1 MHYYILTNKST
12 GIKENLN
19 FDQIRKRI
27 QHTKGNFTDIYTY
40 TVNQKLSIF
49 EKIFNHKLIIILF
62 FLLCSLTLGVIFL
75 EIFTNLITL

>member
-75 EIFTNLITL
+75 EIFTNLIIL